1 MAGDK
6 FDKQKEEKA
15 FEGWEEDSVGPAN
28 FRVLSKLGQ
37 GSFGV
42 VYLVEKLNIGE
53 DGTRFQTG
61 ELYAM
66 KILNKKQIMG

>member
-1 MAGDK
+1 M
-6 FDKQKEEKA
+6 FD
-15 FEGWEEDSVGPAN
+15 GWEEDSVGPDN

-42 VYLVEKLNIGE
+42 VYLVEKLNIAE

-66 KILNKKQIMG
+66 KILNKK

>member
-1 MAGDK
+1 M
-6 FDKQKEEKA
+6 
-15 FEGWEEDSVGPAN
+15 EGWEEDSVGPDN

-42 VYLVEKLNIGE
+42 VYLVEKVNIMDDGE
-53 DGTRFQTG
+53 KIQTG

-66 KILNKKQIMG
+66 KILNKK

>member
-1 MAGDK
+1 MAGEE
-6 FDKQKEEKA
+6 FDKKKEEEAK
-15 FEGWEEDSVGPAN
+15 FEGWEEDSVGPDN

-42 VYLVEKLNIGE
+42 VYLVEKINILE
-53 DGTRFQTG
+53 DGTKKQTN

-66 KILNKKQIMG
+66 KILNKK